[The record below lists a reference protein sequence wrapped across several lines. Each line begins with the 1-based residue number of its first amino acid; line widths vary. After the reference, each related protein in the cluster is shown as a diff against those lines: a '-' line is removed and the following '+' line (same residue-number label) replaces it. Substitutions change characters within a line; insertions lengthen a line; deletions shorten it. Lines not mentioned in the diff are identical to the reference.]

1 MAASNRCLRIRARL
15 LRTFDQLRVSTV
27 HTSLAS
33 SLAFTRNSHLAWV
46 NQTISA
52 FGNDVR
58 SPLTAGNACTI
69 SPSEPRRT
77 SNNLGSV
84 MQRLTHSPQQFA
96 GGMIFRITNNRHAN
110 P

>member
-1 MAASNRCLRIRARL
+1 MP
-15 LRTFDQLRVSTV
+15 RTFDQFRVSTV
-27 HTSLAS
+27 HTSVAS
-33 SLAFTRNSHLAWV
+33 SLVFTRNSHLESV
-46 NQTISA
+46 NQMISA

-77 SNNLGSV
+77 SKNLGSG
-84 MQRLTHSPQQFA
+84 MQRLTHRLQQFA
-96 GGMIFRITNNRHAN
+96 CGMIFPITNHRAAN

>member
-1 MAASNRCLRIRARL
+1 MP
-15 LRTFDQLRVSTV
+15 RTFDQFRVSTV
-27 HTSLAS
+27 HTWVAS
-33 SLAFTRNSHLAWV
+33 SLVFIRNSHLGWV
-46 NQTISA
+46 SQMISA

-77 SNNLGSV
+77 TRNLGSV
-84 MQRLTHSPQQFA
+84 MQRLTHGLQQFA
-96 GGMIFRITNNRHAN
+96 GGMIFRVTDNRYSN